1 MPSTVERFAAMSIAI
16 GNDTVG
22 RITQFGASISV
33 SEEMISGSED
43 TTTGDNAILEKYVP
57 VSVGQTANTGG
68 VSLLSDTGQA
78 AVEAA
83 AEDATEAIV
92 LKYRREDGSGT
103 DYTGFFTNYEKTGEL
118 TANVFR
124 FTAQFRVN
132 TKTAVPAPD

>member
-1 MPSTVERFAAMSIAI
+1 MPATVERFAAMSVEI

-22 RITQFGASISV
+22 RITQFGASTSV

-43 TTTGDNAILEKYVP
+43 TTTGDNAILEKYIP
-57 VSVGQTANTGG
+57 VSVGKTANLGG
-68 VSLLSDTGQA
+68 VSLLDDDGQDAIEVA
-78 AVEAA
+78 A
-83 AEDATEAIV
+83 DNATESAI

-103 DYTGFFTNYEKTGEL
+103 DYTGFFTNHEKTGEL

-132 TKTAVPAPD
+132 TKTAVPAPS